1 MCVFCLFICF
11 ETWSQCLAKADLEL
25 PENVGVTDTYWPPH
39 PTFFFE
45 SCPIL
50 WVRIPPSD
58 LIYFRLFFEAWSS
71 DTVTL
76 SERDS
81 TYEFEV
87 KGRHKSIYK
96 DPTVTSK
103 FSRVMMARV
112 WMKVC
117 LLQLGYLDTWC
128 PVGDTVWGGIRRS
141 SPIHQFWSW
150 CFITAIRKLANP
162 QCPSVEGWIHS
173 WFSQSWGGVDW
184 ITNALISFMD

>member
-1 MCVFCLFICF
+1 MSGLCGAGHETQAFKYVLGMYVANCVCVCVFCLFVCF

-25 PENVGVTDTYWPPH
+25 PESVGVTDTYWPPH

-58 LIYFRLFFEAWSS
+58 LIYFRLFFEAWFS

-103 FSRVMMARV
+103 SSRVMMATQR
-112 WMKVC
+112 
-117 LLQLGYLDTWC
+117 LGLETS
-128 PVGDTVWGGIRRS
+128 R
-141 SPIHQFWSW
+141 
-150 CFITAIRKLANP
+150 
-162 QCPSVEGWIHS
+162 
-173 WFSQSWGGVDW
+173 
-184 ITNALISFMD
+184 